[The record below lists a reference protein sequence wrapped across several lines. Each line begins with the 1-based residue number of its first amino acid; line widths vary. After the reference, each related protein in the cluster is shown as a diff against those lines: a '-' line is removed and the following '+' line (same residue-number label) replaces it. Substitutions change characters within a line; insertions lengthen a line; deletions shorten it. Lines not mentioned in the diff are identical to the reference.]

1 MPNEPYASSVV
12 HMATPPRKSRLSPKA
27 RRALELLANNPFGIN
42 EDLLGVGHGFSRGMT
57 AGLIRAGLALRYR
70 MPLRVGGRTS
80 RPARDRGSSARS
92 QMSGPCGPER
102 AAAPRVG

>member
-1 MPNEPYASSVV
+1 MPNEPHASLAV

-27 RRALELLANNPFGIN
+27 RRALALLANNPFGVN

-70 MPLRVGGRTS
+70 IPLRVGGRTIEVTYV
-80 RPARDRGSSARS
+80 RITDAGR
-92 QMSGPCGPER
+92 R
-102 AAAPRVG
+102 ALEG